1 MGWEH
6 EMAQMIKSTG
16 EHAKEKAIEDAS
28 VFVGT
33 IEQISPLK
41 ISILGGE
48 AMYEAEDDEIVQG
61 RTFAKLSS
69 DIKRKGAQVIV
80 IPVDSLDTI
89 AVLDVIEE

>member
-6 EMAQMIKSTG
+6 EMAQMIKYTG

-28 VFVGT
+28 VSIGT
-33 IEQISPLK
+33 IEQVNPLK
-41 ISILGGE
+41 ISTLGGE
-48 AMYEAEDDEIVQG
+48 GMYEEDDDEIVQS
-61 RTFAKLSS
+61 RTFARLSN
-69 DIKRKGAQVIV
+69 DIKKKGAGVIV